1 MAMVIVAVVGVI
13 IYRIAI
19 AAVLSTTGQ
28 GIVKGRA
35 GLIASATAACINL
48 VIIFILNFVS
58 IQYRWH
64 KICADKVLCLSNNL
78 SFVYS
83 YSIL

>member
-1 MAMVIVAVVGVI
+1 MAVVLVAVVGVI

-19 AAVLSTTGQ
+19 AAVLFTQSADNL
-28 GIVKGRA
+28 VKGKA

-58 IQYRWH
+58 NSFTVITRR
-64 KICADKVLCLSNNL
+64 ISSNDSGHTGN
-78 SFVYS
+78 
-83 YSIL
+83 